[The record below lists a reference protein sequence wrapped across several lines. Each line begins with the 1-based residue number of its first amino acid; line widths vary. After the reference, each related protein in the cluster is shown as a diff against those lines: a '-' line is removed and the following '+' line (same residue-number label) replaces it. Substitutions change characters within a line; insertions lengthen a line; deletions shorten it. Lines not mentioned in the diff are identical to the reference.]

1 MSLKKACETLESAFA
16 ETEAKLDKVSE
27 KVDETLAQADP
38 KSNGP
43 THLVTKL
50 SAIKAEQKAIAK
62 QIEELKE
69 TQNTFVNDILQELS
83 KLEEAESQLLSKVGG
98 EAALKEK

>member
-1 MSLKKACETLESAFA
+1 MKKACETLESAFA

-38 KSNGP
+38 KSSGTGP